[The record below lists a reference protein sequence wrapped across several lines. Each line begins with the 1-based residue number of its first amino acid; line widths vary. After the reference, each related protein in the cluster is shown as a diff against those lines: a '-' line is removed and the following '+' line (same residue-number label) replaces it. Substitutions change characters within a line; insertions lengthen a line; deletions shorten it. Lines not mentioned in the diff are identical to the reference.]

1 MKYERYKNR
10 EWVQMDQIKKIKDKN
25 NSFFHNKIDHED
37 FNQGEAKLMIFQG
50 VIVGYR
56 VMPPNIERK

>member
-1 MKYERYKNR
+1 
-10 EWVQMDQIKKIKDKN
+10 MDQIKKIKDKN
-25 NSFFHNKIDHED
+25 NSFFQNKIDHED
-37 FNQGEAKLMIFQG
+37 FNQGEAKLMISQG